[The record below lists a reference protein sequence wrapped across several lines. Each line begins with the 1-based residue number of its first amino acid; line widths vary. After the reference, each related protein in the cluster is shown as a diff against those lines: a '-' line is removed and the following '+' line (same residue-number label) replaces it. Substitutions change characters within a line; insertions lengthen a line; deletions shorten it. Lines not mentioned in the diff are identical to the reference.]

1 VARRVSQQAA
11 ATRPAHAG
19 PPREVRGIKQ
29 WVWAAIG
36 LALVVAAAF
45 AWQRW
50 SASML
55 RDALPDPPRVVGTL
69 PAVAEHLQ
77 SRAEAARRDPGS
89 IEAVGP
95 FCLALHADMFYDQA
109 SACYAH
115 AATIDAG
122 WRWDYARAVIAADRG
137 GGGELAP
144 MLRRVVAS
152 AADHG
157 PAWLRLADAE
167 FKAGRYDAAADAWTK
182 ARSLSEPARKAI
194 ADVPTPVAEIPLASH
209 AALGLARLAL
219 VRGDAAAA
227 RDVLEPLVAASPG
240 FGAAHRLLADAYRAL
255 NREAD
260 AERAIYRA
268 SRLPPYSPYAD
279 PFVDELAHESRN
291 STFLLRLSS
300 EADLSRN
307 AAWSEWL
314 ARRAASF
321 DPENPEVVVKLGR
334 ILRTVGRNDEAL
346 VHFQRYH
353 RMVPDDV
360 QGWAHL
366 GSCLSALGR
375 FDEAEPYLRR
385 AVAGQDDPI
394 SHYNLALLLSTTGRL
409 DEARR
414 SYEVALARDPSHGDA
429 RGNLAAV
436 LVQLGR
442 VDEAT
447 RQLVTLVDRDPEN
460 ALARANLGLLLANRG
475 QRQAARVH
483 LAEAVRL
490 NPNLTP
496 AVDALRAIAD
506 P

>member
-1 VARRVSQQAA
+1 
-11 ATRPAHAG
+11 
-19 PPREVRGIKQ
+19 
-29 WVWAAIG
+29 VWAAVG
-36 LALVVAAAF
+36 VALLGAAAVTS
-45 AWQRW
+45 QRW
-50 SASML
+50 SAATQ
-55 RDALPDPPRVVGTL
+55 RAALPELPPVSAL
-69 PAVAEHLQ
+69 PPAVAEHLQ
-77 SRAEAARRDPGS
+77 ARADAARREPGS
-89 IEAVGP
+89 ISAVAP
-95 FCLALHADMFYDQA
+95 LCLALHADMFYGQA

-115 AATIDAG
+115 AATLDRD
-122 WRWDYARAVIAADRG
+122 WRWDYARAVILADRG

-144 MLRRVVAS
+144 MLRRVVVS
-152 AADHG
+152 APAHG

-167 FKAGRYDAAADAWTK
+167 FKAGRYDVAAEAWSR
-182 ARSLSEPARKAI
+182 ARSLPEPTRTAV
-194 ADVPTPVAEIPLASH
+194 ADVPMPVVEIAMAAH
-209 AALGLARLAL
+209 AALGLARVAL
-219 VRGDAAAA
+219 VRSDAAAA
-227 RDVLEPLVAASPG
+227 RDILEPLVAASPG

-255 NREAD
+255 DRGPD

-375 FDEAEPYLRR
+375 FVEAEPYLRR

-394 SHYNLALLLSTTGRL
+394 SHYNLGLLLATTGRL

-414 SYEVALARDPSHGDA
+414 SYEAALARDPSHADA
-429 RGNLAAV
+429 RGNLASV

-442 VDEAT
+442 GEEAA
-447 RQLVTLVDRDPEN
+447 RQLQALVDRDPEN
-460 ALARANLGLLLANRG
+460 ALARANLGLLLASRG
-475 QRQAARVH
+475 QRAEARVH

-490 NPNLTP
+490 NPQLTP
-496 AVDALRAIAD
+496 AAEALRAFSH
-506 P
+506 

>member
-1 VARRVSQQAA
+1 V
-11 ATRPAHAG
+11 
-19 PPREVRGIKQ
+19 
-29 WVWAAIG
+29 WVPVG
-36 LALVVAAAF
+36 LALVAAAAF

-50 SASML
+50 STSTL
-55 RDALPDPPRVVGTL
+55 RDALPEMPRVSGML
-69 PAVAEHLQ
+69 PAVAEHLRT
-77 SRAEAARRDPGS
+77 RADEARRDPGS
-89 IEAVGP
+89 IAAVAP
-95 FCLALHADMFYDQA
+95 LCLALHADMFYDQA
-109 SACYAH
+109 TRCYAH
-115 AATIDAG
+115 AATLDRH

-137 GGGELAP
+137 GGGDLVP
-144 MLRRVVAS
+144 MLRRVIAS
-152 AADHG
+152 SPEHG
-157 PAWLRLADAE
+157 PAWLRLGDAE
-167 FKAGRYDAAADAWTK
+167 FKAGRYDAAAAAWTT
-182 ARSLSEPARKAI
+182 ARSIAEPVRTAT
-194 ADVPTPVAEIPLASH
+194 ADVPTPVAEIPMASH
-209 AALGLARLAL
+209 AALGLARVAL
-219 VRGDAAAA
+219 VRRDAAAA
-227 RDVLEPLVAASPG
+227 RAILEPLIAASPG

-255 NREAD
+255 NREPD

-268 SRLPPYSPYAD
+268 GRLPPYSPYAD

-314 ARRAASF
+314 ARRAATF

-385 AVAGQDDPI
+385 AVDGQDDPI
-394 SHYNLALLLSTTGRL
+394 THYNLALLLATTGRL
-409 DEARR
+409 EEARR
-414 SYEVALARDPSHGDA
+414 SYEAALARDPSHADA
-429 RGNLAAV
+429 RGNLASV

-442 VDEAT
+442 GDEAA
-447 RQLVTLVDRDPEN
+447 RQLTTLVERDPEN
-460 ALARANLGLLLANRG
+460 ALARANLGLLLASRG
-475 QRQAARVH
+475 QSEQARTH

-490 NPNLTP
+490 NPQLTP
-496 AVDALRAIAD
+496 AADALRALSR
-506 P
+506 

>member
-1 VARRVSQQAA
+1 
-11 ATRPAHAG
+11 
-19 PPREVRGIKQ
+19 
-29 WVWAAIG
+29 
-36 LALVVAAAF
+36 VVAVAAF

-50 SASML
+50 STAAM
-55 RDALPDPPRVVGTL
+55 RDALPDLPRASGML
-69 PAVAEHLQ
+69 PAVTEHLQ
-77 SRAEAARRDPGS
+77 SRVAEARRDPGS
-89 IEAVGP
+89 IAAVAP

-115 AATIDAG
+115 AATIDRD
-122 WRWDYARAVIAADRG
+122 WRWDYARAVIVADRG
-137 GGGELAP
+137 GGGELVP
-144 MLRRVVAS
+144 MLRRVIAS
-152 AADHG
+152 APGHG
-157 PAWLRLADAE
+157 PAWLRLAEAE
-167 FKAGRYDAAADAWTK
+167 FKGGRYDTAAEAWTK
-182 ARSLSEPARKAI
+182 ARSLSEPVRTTV
-194 ADVPTPVAEIPLASH
+194 ADVPTPVAEMPIASH
-209 AALGLARLAL
+209 AALGLARVAL

-227 RDVLEPLVAASPG
+227 RDILEPLVAATPG
-240 FGAAHRLLADAYRAL
+240 FGAAHRLLADSYRAL
-255 NREAD
+255 DREAD

-268 SRLPPYSPYAD
+268 SRLPPYSAYAD

-353 RMVPDDV
+353 RLVPDDV

-394 SHYNLALLLSTTGRL
+394 SHYNLALLLATTGRL
-409 DEARR
+409 EESRR
-414 SYEVALARDPSHGDA
+414 SYEAALARDPSHADA
-429 RGNLAAV
+429 RGNLASV

-442 VDEAT
+442 IEEAT
-447 RQLVTLVDRDPEN
+447 RQLVALVDRDPDN

-475 QRQAARVH
+475 QRNAARVH

-490 NPNLTP
+490 NPQLTP
-496 AVDALRAIAD
+496 AADALRALGATSSGVASNPD